1 MSQLKV
7 NKMIKHVENLSLNS
21 KQHDPMPISALLA
34 LAMTGFICIFTE
46 TIPAGLLPQISAGLN
61 VSEALTGQLIA
72 IYALG
77 SMLMVI
83 PLTMWT
89 RKWPRRHTL
98 LFMVFGFLVFNS
110 ITALSNDYILTC
122 ISRFGAGAAAGLAWS
137 LLAGY
142 ARRLVSPAQQGKAL
156 AVAMVG
162 TPIALS
168 LGIPL
173 GTWLGQLLGW
183 QMTFFVMSISAI
195 VLVIWILIA
204 VPNFPGETHRQEN
217 LILNVLKM
225 PGMLSVLAVIV
236 TWMLAHNILYTYIT
250 PFLLLSHLEAHVDQ
264 ILFLF
269 GAMALLS
276 IFATGHLI
284 DQYLRQLVIVSLF
297 IFSVISLFLGFFMD
311 SVPVVLSS
319 VAIWGLTFGGA
330 ATLLQTALAQAAGH
344 HADVALSIN
353 VVVWNGAIALG
364 GVLGGLLL
372 NQFGAQVLPWVML
385 FILIIAFSIA
395 LCAKPNGFNVHSA

>member
-1 MSQLKV
+1 MMKQLEV
-7 NKMIKHVENLSLNS
+7 VSLDS
-21 KQHDPMPISALLA
+21 KNNAPMPVFALLA

-46 TIPAGLLPQISAGLN
+46 TIPAGLLLQISAGLK
-61 VSEALTGQLIA
+61 VSEALAGQLIT

-77 SMLMVI
+77 SLLMVI
-83 PLTMWT
+83 PLTIWT
-89 RKWPRRHTL
+89 RAWPRRRTL
-98 LFMVFGFLVFNS
+98 LLTVFGFLLFNS
-110 ITALSNDYILTC
+110 ITALSDHYILTC

-142 ARRLVSPAQQGKAL
+142 ARRMVSPAQQGKAL
-156 AVAMVG
+156 AIAMVG

-173 GTWLGQLLGW
+173 GTWLGQMIGW
-183 QMTFFVMSISAI
+183 QMTFFLMSALAI
-195 VLVIWILIA
+195 ALVIWIFIA
-204 VPNFPGETHRQEN
+204 VPDFPGETTRSEN
-217 LILNVLKM
+217 LIFSVLKI
-225 PGMLSVLAVIV
+225 PGVFSVLAVIV

-250 PFLLLSHLEAHVDQ
+250 PFLSLSHLDAHVDQ

-276 IFATGHLI
+276 IWFTGHLI
-284 DQYLRQLVIVSLF
+284 DQHLTHLVIASLS
-297 IFSVISLFLGFFMD
+297 IFSVISLLLGLFLF
-311 SVPVVLSS
+311 SAPVVIFSI
-319 VAIWGLTFGGA
+319 AIWGLTFGGA
-330 ATLLQTALAQAAGH
+330 ATLLQTALAQAAGQ

-364 GVLGGLLL
+364 GILGGLLL

-385 FILIIAFSIA
+385 LILVVAFIIA
-395 LCAKPNGFNVHSA
+395 LCAKSNGFKTQYL